1 MIWNNLK
8 IAFRNLWRNK
18 IYSFINLFGLAIGLA
33 GCIVLSLYVIDE
45 YSYDKHNKNHSRI
58 YRMNTSVKMNEFELT
73 HPTSSPVLAATL
85 IEDFP
90 EVIDATRILQ
100 LFEPTVIEADGRGF
114 TENNFYWTDPSII
127 KIFDLQILKG
137 NGEQS
142 LKNLYQVIISEKTA
156 LKYFGSIDVIGKQVK
171 MDDSGESQA
180 YTISAVAKDL
190 PYNSH
195 FHFHFLTSIKTHF
208 KNEVTSYNND
218 GAYTYVLLDEKANAE
233 AFVEKV
239 PGLVK
244 KYIEP
249 SLKAY
254 KKMSLEDLEKQG
266 DYYRMFAMPLT
277 DIHLHSNSIY
287 ELEKNGDI
295 NNVYIFLF
303 SSILILL
310 IACINF
316 TNLSTAKSAQR
327 AKEIGVRKSLGSSR
341 KRLIMQFLSESI
353 LLSFVALLVALLL
366 VELMIPIVNSLL
378 DKELGELYYSTP
390 NLILLFL
397 GIALFTGL
405 FAGSYS
411 AFYLSKFDPAK
422 VLKGNLKSGNGK
434 SPLRQSL
441 VSFQFCITIFLF
453 VSTLIAHQQM
463 EYIKQK
469 NLGFDKEDLL
479 IVRNVQK
486 LRSKEVFKTAFLNS
500 SYVIDASL
508 SNNIPGSFYDGC
520 SLWKTSGDDKKP
532 YSTRFTTADFDFAKT
547 MGIKM
552 AKGHYFSKDRASDKA
567 GLVVNEALVK
577 DMNLTNPIG
586 TVLKTP
592 MGIKTIIGV
601 VKDFHFVSLHMK
613 IGSLIFL
620 HPEGLPQSHLAIKFH
635 KHQKKEVLNLL
646 KYNWDQQASGF
657 PLDYFFM
664 DDKFASLHKSEN
676 NTMLLFS
683 IFSILS
689 ILITCLGLLGL
700 SSFTTEQRTKE
711 IGVRKILG
719 ASNFSI
725 LKMLNKDI
733 LKWMLFAI
741 IITSPLAWY
750 IMNNWLEAFAY
761 RTTIEWYIFI
771 ISGATAMIL
780 AMATISWQ
788 AWLATKKDPVE
799 ALRYE

>member
-58 YRMNTSVKMNEFELT
+58 YRMNTSIKMNEFELT

-90 EVIDATRILQ
+90 EVIDACRIVE
-100 LFEPTVIEADGRGF
+100 LFEPTVIKSEEKGF
-114 TENNFYWTDPSII
+114 TEKNFYWTDPSII

-137 NGEQS
+137 NGEQT
-142 LKNLYQVIISEKTA
+142 LANPYQAIISEKTA
-156 LKYFGSIDVIGKQVK
+156 LKYFGTIDVIGKQVK
-171 MDDSGESQA
+171 MEDFGKDQA

-195 FHFHFLTSIKTHF
+195 FHFHFLTSFKTSF
-208 KNEVTSYNND
+208 KNEVTSHYND
-218 GAYTYVLLDEKANAE
+218 GAYTYVLLDKKANGE
-233 AFVEKV
+233 AFMKKV

-249 SLKAY
+249 ALKSIRNMSLKE
-254 KKMSLEDLEKQG
+254 LESNG
-266 DYYRMFAMPLT
+266 DYYRMFAMPLA
-277 DIHLHSNSIY
+277 DIHLHSTSIY
-287 ELEKNGDI
+287 ELEKNGDV

-327 AKEIGVRKSLGSSR
+327 AKEIGVRKSLGSTR
-341 KRLIMQFLSESI
+341 KRLILQFLSESI

-366 VELMIPIVNSLL
+366 VELMIPVINSLL
-378 DKELGELYYSTP
+378 DKQLGKLYYSTP
-390 NLILLFL
+390 ELILLFL

-422 VLKGNLKSGNGK
+422 VLKGELKSGKGK

-453 VSTLIAHQQM
+453 VSTLIAYQQM
-463 EYIKQK
+463 DFIKQK
-469 NLGFDKEDLL
+469 DLGFDKEDLL
-479 IVRNVQK
+479 IVRNVK
-486 LRSKEVFKTAFLNS
+486 SLSAKEAFKEAFLKNS
-500 SYVIDASL
+500 NVIDASL
-508 SNNIPGSFYDGC
+508 TNNIPGGFYDGF
-520 SLWKTSGDDKKP
+520 SMWKTTGDDQNP
-532 YSTRFTTADFDFAKT
+532 YSTRYTTADFDFAKT
-547 MGIKM
+547 MGMKM
-552 AKGHYFSKDRASDKA
+552 TVGRYFSKDHSSDKD

-577 DMNLTNPIG
+577 DMNLSNPVG
-586 TVLKTP
+586 TVVKTH
-592 MGIKTIIGV
+592 MGNKTIIGV
-601 VKDFHFVSLHMK
+601 VKDFHYVSLHMK
-613 IGSLIFL
+613 IGPLVFL
-620 HPEGLPQSHLAIKFH
+620 HPEGLPQSYLAIKYR
-635 KHQKKEVLNLL
+635 KGQKKEVLNLL
-646 KYNWDQQASGF
+646 KYNWSQQASGS

-664 DDKFASLHKSEN
+664 GDQFASLHKNEN
-676 NTMLLFS
+676 NTMQLFS

-711 IGVRKILG
+711 IGVRKVLG
-719 ASNFSI
+719 ASDFSI
-725 LKMLNKDI
+725 LHMLNKDI

-741 IITSPLAWY
+741 VIASPIAWY
-750 IMNNWLEAFAY
+750 IMHNWLEAFAY

-788 AWLATKKDPVE
+788 AWLATRKDPVE

>member
-18 IYSFINLFGLAIGLA
+18 IYSLINLFGLAIGLA

-45 YSYDKHNKNHSRI
+45 YSYDKFNKNHSRI
-58 YRMNTSVKMNEFELT
+58 YRMNTSLKMNEFELT

-90 EVIDATRILQ
+90 EVIDACRIVE
-100 LFEPTVIEADGRGF
+100 LFEPTVIETGEKGF
-114 TENNFYWTDPSII
+114 SERNFYWTDPSII
-127 KIFDLQILKG
+127 KIFDITILKG
-137 NGEQS
+137 NGEQTLS
-142 LKNLYQVIISEKTA
+142 NPYEVVISENTA
-156 LKYFGSIDVIGKQVK
+156 LKFFGSTDVIGKQVK
-171 MDDSGESQA
+171 MKDSEKYQE

-195 FHFHFLTSIKTHF
+195 FHFSFLTSFKTSF
-208 KNEVTSYNND
+208 KNDVKSHYND
-218 GAYTYVLLDEKANAE
+218 GAYTYVLLNEKASGE
-233 AFVEKV
+233 AFMKKV
-239 PGLVK
+239 PDLVK

-249 SLKAY
+249 ALKSNRN
-254 KKMSLEDLEKQG
+254 MTLEDLESNG
-266 DYYRMFAMPLT
+266 DYYRMFAMPLA
-277 DIHLHSNSIY
+277 DIHLHSTSIY

-341 KRLIMQFLSESI
+341 KRLIWQFLSESM
-353 LLSFVALLVALLL
+353 LLSFAALLVALLL
-366 VELMIPIVNSLL
+366 VELMIPLANALL

-390 NLILLFL
+390 QLILLFL

-422 VLKGNLKSGNGK
+422 VLKGDLKSSNGK
-434 SPLRQSL
+434 SPLRQTL

-453 VSTLIAHQQM
+453 VSTLIAYQQM
-463 EYIKQK
+463 DFIKQK
-469 NLGFDKEDLL
+469 DLGFDKQDLL
-479 IVRNVQK
+479 IVRNVQS
-486 LRSKEVFKTAFLNS
+486 LSSKEGLKDAFIKNS
-500 SYVIDASL
+500 NVIDASL
-508 SNNIPGSFYDGC
+508 TLNIPGGFYDGF
-520 SLWKTSGDDKKP
+520 SMWKTDGDPNP
-532 YSTRFTTADFDFAKT
+532 YSTRITTADFDFAKT
-547 MGIKM
+547 MGM
-552 AKGHYFSKDRASDKA
+552 QMTKGRYFSKDRSSDKD

-577 DMNLTNPIG
+577 DMNLSNPVG
-586 TVLKTP
+586 TILKTS
-592 MGIKTIIGV
+592 MGNKTIIGV

-613 IGSLIFL
+613 IGPLVFL
-620 HPEGLPQSHLAIKFH
+620 HPEGLPQTYLAVKYR
-635 KHQKKEVLNLL
+635 KGQKKEVLDLL
-646 KYNWDQQASGF
+646 KYNWSQQAAGM

-664 DDKFASLHKSEN
+664 DDQFASLHKNEN
-676 NTMLLFS
+676 NTMQLFS

-711 IGVRKILG
+711 IGVRKVLG
-719 ASNFSI
+719 ASNISI
-725 LKMLNKDI
+725 LQMLNKDI
-733 LKWMLFAI
+733 LKWMVFAI
-741 IITSPLAWY
+741 IISSPIAWY

-771 ISGATAMIL
+771 ISGGAAIFL

-788 AWLATKKDPVE
+788 AWLATRKDPVE